1 MARLFDIE
9 KNKIVLNPDV
19 LAIPA
24 IGKIWKRDKTKDK
37 AQAIKELSYIVFLC
51 DFHSPYKDLRG
62 GEKERLIRK
71 DIFED
76 SKWKPDDDIRKAID
90 VYIRN
95 QVTPSMRLLQSA
107 KIAIEKVSEW
117 FEKVDLA
124 EEDVMGKLKYSAND
138 VSRNLKEIGNI
149 VKSLNNLEKQV
160 RLELEESN
168 ARGNNEIGYF
178 EDPDE
183 TDEIDS
189 TFEVD

>member
-9 KNKIVLNPDV
+9 RNKIIPSPDV

-24 IGKIWKRDKTKDK
+24 LKKIWLRDKDKDK
-37 AQAIKELSYIVFLC
+37 VNAMKDLSYIVFLC
-51 DFHSPYKDLRG
+51 DFHSPYKDLKG
-62 GEKERLIRK
+62 LEKEKLIIEDVFK
-71 DIFED
+71 DK
-76 SKWKPDDDIRKAID
+76 KWQPDDDIKAAIK
-90 VYIRN
+90 VYNKLQI
-95 QVTPSMRLLQSA
+95 TPSMRMLQSA
-107 KIAIEKVSEW
+107 KLAIEKVADW
-117 FEKVDLA
+117 FESVDLK
-124 EEDVMGKLKYSAND
+124 EEDVMGKPKYSAND

-160 RLELEESN
+160 RLELEETS

-189 TFEVD
+189 TFETD